1 MTTMSAQEKMGR
13 YGSSADDFQADG
25 ELTVTITLSEYR
37 FLVQE
42 QQDKKEMSERISRL
56 ESERSRMKNDLT
68 DQIAKIQKEKM
79 ILIESLR
86 KAMQD
91 RKEEADA
98 ELD

>member
-25 ELTVTITLSEYR
+25 ELTVTITLNEYR

-42 QQDKKEMSERISRL
+42 QQDKRAMSEQISRL
-56 ESERSRMKNDLT
+56 ESERSRMKRDLT

>member
-68 DQIAKIQKEKM
+68 DQIAKLQRDKTI
-79 ILIESLR
+79 ILECLR
-86 KAMQD
+86 KAMRD
-91 RKEEADA
+91 RKEEVDA
-98 ELD
+98 NK